1 MQMTYDFILSRI
13 CMQNDFLNSYEIK
26 KKPDTY
32 LRFCFE

>member
-26 KKPDTY
+26 KKTRH
-32 LRFCFE
+32 LFTFLL